1 MQLTNKQR
9 SVRVA
14 LNAVNVA
21 LAFSILCLLPIK
33 QGSVVV
39 EEIDMTYTP
48 PKIPP
53 AEHQKTLNERVA
65 WCKKDKD
72 CATLAEAG
80 YYEAR
85 GENDIGVVS
94 VLHTILNRVAHKSWP
109 DSVQGVVYKP
119 KHFSYTHDG
128 SMKQGMND
136 KKQVE
141 RLSVLAYDVL
151 HGLVESPLGGVTHY
165 HTLSSNPYWVHDVE
179 YLAHI
184 GNHIFYK
191 GVR

>member
-9 SVRVA
+9 SVRVV

-21 LAFSILCLLPIK
+21 LTFSILCLLTIK
-33 QGSVVV
+33 QGGVE
-39 EEIDMTYTP
+39 EEIDITYTP
-48 PKIPP
+48 PKIRPE
-53 AEHQKTLNERVA
+53 EHQKTLDEKAA

-72 CATLAEAG
+72 CTTLAEAA

-85 GENDIGVVS
+85 GESDAGVVS
-94 VLHTILNRVAHKSWP
+94 VLHTILNRVAHKAWP

-136 KKQVE
+136 KKQVA
-141 RLSVLAYDVL
+141 RMNILDRKSVV
-151 HGLVESPLGGVTHY
+151 
-165 HTLSSNPYWVHDVE
+165 
-179 YLAHI
+179 
-184 GNHIFYK
+184 
-191 GVR
+191 